1 MKHIFLIQFFLIQF
15 IFSHLVSFAQDK
27 EYVVGEG
34 FRTIQ
39 PSLEKIFG
47 KPIISKITEEF
58 RIKVWLMSQ
67 DEYKTKMTSNQNEMK
82 VDEKTREMLIQGT
95 HQVRVN
101 VMNTKTKKVVSDAEV
116 WFHIIYPNKKNS
128 MPRLLQISDHF
139 VSGIDL
145 SQKGKYTFMVH
156 VNMDDKQPSITF
168 VYVMK

>member
-34 FRTIQ
+34 FRTTQ

-47 KPIISKITEEF
+47 KPVISKITEGF

-67 DEYKTKMTSNQNEMK
+67 DEYKTKMTSNQNEMNLDDK
-82 VDEKTREMLIQGT
+82 MRTLLMQGT
-95 HQVRVN
+95 HQVIVKVTN
-101 VMNTKTKKVVSDAEV
+101 KKTKKVVSDAEV

-128 MPRLLQISDHF
+128 MPRLIQIGDHF
-139 VSGIDL
+139 ASGIDL

-156 VNMDDKQPSITF
+156 VNMDEKQPSITF
-168 VYVMK
+168 VYTMK